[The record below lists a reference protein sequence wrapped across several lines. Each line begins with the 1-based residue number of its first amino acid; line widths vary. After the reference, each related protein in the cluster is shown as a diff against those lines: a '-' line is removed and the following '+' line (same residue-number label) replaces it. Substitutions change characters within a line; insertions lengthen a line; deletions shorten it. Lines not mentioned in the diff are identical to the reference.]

1 VTIEEW
7 HAFIAAHLPE
17 PVRVEEGAGDDIWF
31 TGGDPGQVIV
41 RLRPRSIAVYE
52 YTVRAET
59 GPPAV
64 FPRLVGSLRPRGVDD
79 SRAMSIVQ
87 SLIDAARERRAGR
100 FRVCRVCGERRPPEW
115 MAQEVCEDCAE
126 GRLDV
131 VH

>member
-1 VTIEEW
+1 MTIEEW
-7 HAFIAAHLPE
+7 HAFISAHLPD
-17 PVRVEEGAGDDIWF
+17 PLRVEQGGGDDTWF

-52 YTVRAET
+52 YAVRAE
-59 GPPAV
+59 GSRPAV
-64 FPRLVGSLRPRGVDD
+64 FPRLVGSLRPGGVDD
-79 SRAMSIVQ
+79 SRAMSIVK

-100 FRVCRVCGERRPPEW
+100 FRTCRVCGERQPPEW
-115 MAQEVCEDCAE
+115 MAHEICEDCAE